1 MVFKAGTKGKTPRNR
16 LLFGAGAAL
25 FLLLSCILCAHPS
38 QAGPTPAGILIKNQ
52 TTASFEWE
60 GKSYSINSN
69 LVTTQVDP
77 VYGIEIIPSGDTA
90 NPALSARTQAGGT
103 VLFPYLLTN
112 TGNTADSFLL
122 DLPFIAGMSSFE
134 PHLRA
139 IYIDS
144 NGNGILEPGES
155 ANVFR
160 VDNVAAG
167 ESVHILVSVPVPANR
182 HPGDICF
189 LDLTGASV
197 GDPSKTDTGNVCRV
211 TVGDGPMLRLW
222 KTADVTEVLPGNPV
236 AFTLGMVNIGGAP
249 ASMEAFT
256 VDGIFRTGIAVT
268 DAIPDYSIN
277 GARYA
282 AGSLTGVPAG
292 VRLFSTN
299 GGLTWTALGEPAAS
313 LVTNVGYLFETPLAV
328 GQSARV
334 NFSIVVDP
342 AHDDD
347 PLRNSYRVRYGD
359 GTGTVF
365 EENSNVVSVDVKV
378 GQSPS
383 DPNDPLPEMLV
394 IGPHNNPAA
403 VGTADLTGDG
413 NITDND
419 DETVDPGLPAVA
431 PNLTGTQVAGNIVKF
446 LNTIRNTSSVTGV
459 ANITVDSLTNFPAG
473 WIARLFQADG
483 VTTLMDTN
491 GDNIADTGPLA
502 PGAQKTIAVLVYI
515 PNDQPAGDNNG
526 QGFRAVIRASWAA
539 NPNIFNL
546 THDTIPRVIVI
557 GSLWDPFM
565 KDEEGPPVVNP
576 GTAIPYV
583 NTFGNVG
590 PGEVYN
596 AYIRDE
602 LSGDLT
608 NVHDIT
614 TGTIYDISG
623 TGVAINV
630 TGTYSAVT
638 HIVTWYMPVVPAG
651 FTGQVRF
658 KADVAPG
665 VADGTEIPNVFTIT
679 SDSNLQVKTSN
690 LVANV
695 VGGDRILTISKK
707 ANIQKASVGDPILYT
722 IEVENKGADPISQA
736 LLTDRIP
743 KGFRYVKDTA
753 RIDGKEISTEA
764 DANGTLLSW
773 NLGILAPKSK
783 AVITCVLVITPDAPI
798 GDAENTANVSG
809 RLPLGAR
816 LSFSDSAVVKVEE
829 GVFTQ
834 DSVIIGKVFI
844 DQNGNR
850 IQDESEPGVGNV
862 RLYLEDGTFVITD
875 REGKYHIDGVKPG
888 MHNMR
893 LDESTLP
900 SGHVLGVLDVQNAGN
915 PASRFVELS
924 YGTIHKA
931 NFRVLEKPEDT
942 QSRGPAKTLTL
953 LPITLC
959 KDGDT
964 LRVTITVDGLVSAT
978 HYLDPQTGEINVHL
992 PGVTVNSS
1000 PAIMELVEG
1009 NVKAIRTEVDETQ
1022 NLTKVQIILRKRT
1035 TGYPI
1040 HLVNLNPNG
1049 AVVDVGLK
1057 RSPDADPE
1065 ELPTP
1070 HPAPDTLSLAEIYRP
1085 VNGESYISRSAITVE
1100 AGTAL
1105 SAQFELLVNGVAVD
1119 KDRIGKKTYDTK
1131 VQRARYE
1138 YVGVPLEKGKNTLRF
1153 EAVIPGSGKKA
1164 FSEITVFRSDDPKE
1178 MSVTMDPENLMADA
1192 RTEPV
1197 LRVSLLDENKIPTA
1211 VGAVITASVDRGDI
1225 LTPDLRPME
1234 PGIQVTI
1241 RDGAAQLRLS
1251 AASSA
1256 EIRTVTIKAGD
1267 FERQVKV
1274 QYKPFLR
1281 DWIVTGVASGVVS
1294 GTDSKDADTDGGAK
1308 DSDTDFSGRTAVFV
1322 KGKLPADVSLTAA
1335 YDSEKDRD
1343 TTAAFQEKDPMR
1355 YYPVFG
1361 DESRPQYEARS
1372 RDKLFV
1378 KMERNTSYGM
1388 YGDFRT
1394 EMDRTDLAAY
1404 DRALTGAKLHVESP
1418 YVDIHGFFARN
1429 DQAQVKA
1436 EIPGDGTSGYYHL
1449 PDAGLIE
1456 NTEQIVI
1463 ETRDRNFP
1471 DNILSTQSLTRFT
1484 DYTIDYER
1492 GRILFKKPV
1501 ASFDENFNPVF
1512 IVIRYEVDSRENK
1525 DYNTYGG
1532 RASVHTRG
1540 RRIELGASFIRDE
1553 GFPADHTIEGV
1564 DATVRIL
1571 PKVVLRGEY
1580 AESEDRDGLTD
1591 SARLVELK
1599 STLDRAEFS
1608 LYYKD
1613 VGLDFDNPGLSGVT
1627 PGRRTMGLKGTFKVT
1642 ERLKFKDELYTEDDN
1657 NDDSRRDVYLHD
1669 FVYQYNQA
1677 EFLLGG
1683 GYVTEESFD
1692 TAKKEEEFSDSAVAR
1707 AGAAF
1712 DLTRKLRLTLLHQH
1726 AFGDWTSTQS
1736 THSQLKA
1743 TYAVTDATKYTVG
1756 LEGREAEDGDY
1767 NANAVAGVESTFS
1780 ESLSGFARYTLEDS
1794 TDGPRGRAGVGLDL
1808 HHKVSPSV
1816 KLLATG
1822 EISQPVHSTGEEEA
1836 LRTWAGTF
1844 GFEYRPRDEKSV
1856 SSGRFEVKDDENT
1869 TTYLGE
1875 LSGALKVRL
1884 DHTLFARN
1892 TVQYYDKDEDENG
1905 WIADVLMGWAYRPVR
1920 SDRLNLISDMEFK
1933 YEDNIE
1939 ATEGTRLNRLLFSME
1954 AHYQPVRRVML
1965 ESKYA
1970 CRQVLSGY
1978 SENTFTDVKAAR
1990 LRVNATDRLFFTAG
2004 ARWLSQYDTGTS
2016 AVGWGAGVGFNV
2028 FEDIQV
2034 MAGYNFEG
2042 FEDEDFSRAEHWEKG
2057 WFTGIHW
2064 KFDESLFGILR
2075 RIERPK
2081 KTASGSGG

>member
-1 MVFKAGTKGKTPRNR
+1 MLFRSGTNGLKPRNR
-16 LLFGAGAAL
+16 PFSWVGAAM
-25 FLLLSCILCAHPS
+25 FLLVSCIMFSTLA

-90 NPALSARTQAGGT
+90 NPALSARTPAGGT
-103 VLFPYLLTN
+103 VIFPYLLTN
-112 TGNTADSFLL
+112 TGNTADSFTL

-134 PHLRA
+134 PHLRT

-155 ANVFR
+155 TTVFR
-160 VDNVAAG
+160 VDNVPAG
-167 ESVHILVSVPVPANR
+167 DSVHLLVYVPVPGTRNA
-182 HPGDICF
+182 GDICF

-197 GDPSKTDTGNVCRV
+197 GDPAKTDTGNVCRV
-211 TVGDGPMLRLW
+211 TVMDGPMLRLW
-222 KTADVTEVLPGNPV
+222 KSADVTSVLPGNPV
-236 AFTLGMVNIGGAP
+236 AFTLDMANIGGASAMGEP
-249 ASMEAFT
+249 FT
-256 VDGIFRTGIAVT
+256 VDGVSRTGVVVL
-268 DAIPDYSIN
+268 DSIPDYSIN
-277 GARYA
+277 GARYV

-292 VRLFSTN
+292 VKLFSTN
-299 GGLTWTALGEPAAS
+299 GGVTWTALGEPLAS
-313 LVTNVGYLFETPLAV
+313 QVTDVGYLFETPIAS

-334 NFSIVVDP
+334 NFSIMVDA
-342 AHDDD
+342 AHNDE
-347 PLRNSYRVRYGD
+347 PVRNSFRVRYGN
-359 GTGTVF
+359 GTGAIYD
-365 EENSNVVSVDVKV
+365 EGSNVVTVDVLV

-383 DPNDPLPEMLV
+383 DPNDPLPEMLS
-394 IGPHNNPAA
+394 IGPHNNPTAI
-403 VGTADLTGDG
+403 GTADLTGEG
-413 NITDND
+413 NVTDND
-419 DETVDPGLPAVA
+419 DETVDPGLPATP
-431 PNLTGTQVAGNIVKF
+431 PNPSGTQVAGNMVKF
-446 LNTIRNTSSVTGV
+446 LNTVKNTSPVTDV
-459 ANITVDSLTNFPAG
+459 VNITVDSLTNLPAG
-473 WIARLFQADG
+473 WIVRLFQADG
-483 VTTLMDTN
+483 VTTLLDTN
-491 GDNIADTGPLA
+491 GDSIADTGPLA
-502 PGAQKTIAVLVYI
+502 PGAEKTIAVLVYI
-515 PNDQPAGDNNG
+515 PNDQPASDNNG
-526 QGFRAVIRASWAA
+526 QGFRTVIRASWAT
-539 NPNIFNL
+539 NSKIYNL
-546 THDTIPRVIVI
+546 THDTVPRVIVI
-557 GSLWDPFM
+557 GSLWDPFR
-565 KDEEGPPVVNP
+565 KDEEAPPVVNP

-596 AYIRDE
+596 VYIRDE

-614 TGTIYDISG
+614 TGTITDITG
-623 TGVAINV
+623 TGVTINV
-630 TGTYSAVT
+630 TGSYSAVT

-658 KADVAPG
+658 KADVAQG
-665 VADGTEIPNVFTIT
+665 VADGKEIPNVFTIT

-722 IEVENKGADPISQA
+722 IEVENKGADPISSA
-736 LLTDRIP
+736 VLTDRIP
-743 KGFRYVKDTA
+743 KGFRYVKDSA
-753 RIDGKEISTEA
+753 RRDGKAIATAA
-764 DANGTLLSW
+764 DGNGTLLTW
-773 NLGILAPKSK
+773 NLGTLAAK
-783 AVITCVLVITPDAPI
+783 AKAEITCVLVITSDAPI
-798 GDAENTANVSG
+798 GDAENTATVSG
-809 RLPLGAR
+809 RLPLGSK

-850 IQDESEPGVGNV
+850 VQDESEPGVAGV

-888 MHNMR
+888 THNMR

-900 SGHVLGVLDVQNAGN
+900 PGHVLGVLDVQNADN

-942 QSRGPAKTLTL
+942 LSRGPVKPLTL

-964 LRVTITVDGLVSAT
+964 LKITIPVDGPVTAT
-978 HYLDPQTGEINVHL
+978 HYLDPQTGIINVHL
-992 PGVTVNSS
+992 PGVTVNHS

-1009 NVKAIRTEVDETQ
+1009 NVKSIRTEVDETL
-1022 NLTKVQIILRKRT
+1022 NLTKVQIIMRERT

-1040 HLVNLNPNG
+1040 HQVKLNPTG

-1070 HPAPDTLSLAEIYRP
+1070 HPAPDMLNLAEIYRP

-1105 SAQFELLVNGVAVD
+1105 SAQFELLINGVVVE
-1119 KDRIGKKTYDTK
+1119 KERIGKKTYDTRS
-1131 VQRARYE
+1131 QRARYE

-1153 EAVIPGSGKKA
+1153 ETVIPGNGKTA
-1164 FSEITVFRSDDPKE
+1164 FSEITVFRADDPKE
-1178 MSVTMDPENLMADA
+1178 MTVSMDPENLMADA
-1192 RTEPV
+1192 RTEPT
-1197 LRVSLLDENKIPTA
+1197 LRISLLDENKIPTA

-1234 PGIQVTI
+1234 PGVQVTI
-1241 RDGAAQLRLS
+1241 RDGAALLRLS
-1251 AASSA
+1251 AASVA

-1294 GTDSKDADTDGGAK
+1294 GSESKASDADGGAE
-1308 DSDTDFSGRTAVFV
+1308 DSDTEFAGRTAVFV

-1378 KMERNTSYGM
+1378 KLERNTSYAM
-1388 YGDFRT
+1388 YGDYRT
-1394 EMDRTDLAAY
+1394 ELDKTDLLAY
-1404 DRALTGAKLHVESP
+1404 DRALTGAKLHVESS
-1418 YVDIHGFFARN
+1418 YVDVHGFFARN

-1449 PDAGLIE
+1449 PNAGLIE

-1463 ETRDRNFP
+1463 ETRDRDFP
-1471 DNILSTQSLTRFT
+1471 DTIVSTQSLTRYT

-1492 GRILFKKPV
+1492 GRLLFKKPV
-1501 ASFDENFNPVF
+1501 ASFDDDFNPVY

-1525 DYNTYGG
+1525 DFNTYGG
-1532 RASVHTRG
+1532 RAAIHTRG
-1540 RRIELGASFIRDE
+1540 RRLEAGASFIRDE
-1553 GFPADHTIEGV
+1553 GSPADHTIEGV
-1564 DATVRIL
+1564 DATIQIL

-1580 AESEDRDGLTD
+1580 AESEDRDGLKD
-1591 SARLVELK
+1591 NAQLVELK
-1599 STLDRAEFS
+1599 STLDWAEFT
-1608 LYYKD
+1608 LYYKY
-1613 VGLDFDNPGLSGVT
+1613 VGLDFDNPNLSGVT
-1627 PGRRTMGLKGTFKVT
+1627 AGRTTMGLKGTFKLG
-1642 ERLKFKDELYTEDDN
+1642 ERLKIKDEFYTEDDD

-1669 FVYQYNQA
+1669 FIYQYRQT
-1677 EFLLGG
+1677 ELLLGG
-1683 GYVTEESFD
+1683 GYVTEETWD
-1692 TAKKEEEFSDSAVAR
+1692 TANKAEEFADSVVAR
-1707 AGAAF
+1707 AGAGF
-1712 DLTRKLRLTLLHQH
+1712 DVTRKLRVTLLHQH
-1726 AFGDWTSTQS
+1726 AFGEYTSIQS

-1743 TYAVTDATKYTVG
+1743 TYAVDDATKYTVG
-1756 LEGREAEDGDY
+1756 VEGRKAEDGDY
-1767 NANAVAGVESTFS
+1767 DANVVAGVESTFS

-1808 HHKVSPSV
+1808 HHKISPTTRI
-1816 KLLATG
+1816 LATG
-1822 EISQPVHSTGEEEA
+1822 EISQTVHSRGEEEEPH
-1836 LRTWAGTF
+1836 TWAGTC

-1856 SSGRFEVKDDENT
+1856 SSGRFEVKDDENS

-1875 LSGALKVRL
+1875 LSGAVKVSL

-1892 TVQYYDKDEDENG
+1892 TVQYYDKDEDADG
-1905 WIADVLMGWAYRPVR
+1905 WIADVLMGWAFRPVR
-1920 SDRLNLISDMEFK
+1920 ADRLNVISDIEFK

-1939 ATEGTRLNRLLFSME
+1939 ATEGTRLNRLMFSME
-1954 AHYQPVRRVML
+1954 AHYQPVRKVML

-1990 LRVNATDRLFFTAG
+1990 LRFNATDRLFFTTG
-2004 ARWLSQYDTGTS
+2004 ARWLSQYDTATHDIGYG
-2016 AVGWGAGVGFNV
+2016 VGVGFNI
-2028 FEDIQV
+2028 FEDIQLQ
-2034 MAGYNFEG
+2034 AGYNFAG

-2057 WFTGIHW
+2057 WYTGIHW